1 MQYLLNPNNLIMK
14 VNGSELCTKLLLQNG
29 CDVFTEASHCYN
41 ELASRLRCDPNSL
54 NGSEF
59 QLIYLNQTWFISK
72 NDGIVREIFGEVIH
86 YIVSLKQQ

>member
-14 VNGSELCTKLLLQNG
+14 VNGTELCTKLLLQNG

-54 NGSEF
+54 IGSEF
-59 QLIYLNQTWFISK
+59 QLIHLNQTWFISK
-72 NDGIVREIFGEVIH
+72 NDGLVREIVGEVIH
-86 YIVSLKQQ
+86 YIVSIKQ